1 MAKKILIHGVL
12 FIILLAAAFL
22 VRDIVRFKNLPAK
35 PTRILE
41 FPAELDGY
49 KSEEVSLEEK
59 VYEILNT
66 RTIFFRQYS
75 MDGEI
80 PVWFL
85 VVYGE
90 EDRQSFHP
98 PEYCYLGGGD
108 VELLSKKVEK
118 LDLESGQLEV
128 NSLLFKMP
136 EYKQLVY
143 YWYAAGEKMTASY
156 YKQQIFF
163 MFEQLKRKK
172 TGGMLIRVT
181 TIVSETETE
190 DQAAKRISD
199 FLNSALPK
207 IKEIL

>member
-1 MAKKILIHGVL
+1 MAKKILIHGIL
-12 FIILLAAAFL
+12 FSMLLAAAFL
-22 VRDIVRFKNLPAK
+22 ARDIVRFKNLSAK

-41 FPAELDGY
+41 FPAELNGY
-49 KSEEVSLEEK
+49 KSEEVSLDEK

-75 MDGEI
+75 RDGEI

-108 VELLSKKVEK
+108 VEILNKGVEK
-118 LDLESGQLEV
+118 IDLENGQLEV
-128 NSLLFKMP
+128 NRLLFKMP

-143 YWYAAGEKMTASY
+143 YWYTAGEKMTANY

-163 MFEQLKRKK
+163 MMEQLKRKK
-172 TGGMLIRVT
+172 TGGMLIRIS
-181 TIVSETETE
+181 TIVPETETE
-190 DQAAKRISD
+190 EQAAKRISD
-199 FLNSALPK
+199 FLNLALSM